1 MAHCACVA
9 RSQEPGAEQ
18 SANMNLGVSMLR
30 ILFLLDVGGAQV
42 LATGKPPGAEID
54 FKYALIGTA
63 VGIAVSASFLALKI
77 CMIRRHLFDDDSSDL
92 KSTPGGLNGE
102 GCGAQAWLC
111 PTKPGTEGHSVML
124 ATART
129 NPQAQSPTGCK
140 GRQ

>member
-1 MAHCACVA
+1 MAHCACIA

-42 LATGKPPGAEID
+42 LATGKPPGAEIVSD

-102 GCGAQAWLC
+102 
-111 PTKPGTEGHSVML
+111 TTI
-124 ATART
+124 
-129 NPQAQSPTGCK
+129 SPKGGSLPFQRCTGD
-140 GRQ
+140 